1 MPQHRSAAK
10 NVTSRLLAGVDPA
23 AHRTIMAAA
32 RKRRLRPSQYIYR
45 VGEPAEELFVLSS
58 GRAQLGR
65 PARTGRELMMGIL
78 APGDV
83 FGIAS
88 LLVGGGEYMGT
99 AKAMEATEVL
109 VWDRDAMQ
117 RFARTHP
124 QLTSNALRVA
134 LAFVA
139 QFAERHELLIAATAE
154 HRLARALTRLGAQ
167 TDGPATEGVEVR
179 ITNEQLGSLAD
190 VSSYT
195 ASRQLNK
202 WAREGAVRK
211 HRGTVQILDPDQLL
225 PR

>member
-1 MPQHRSAAK
+1 MPQHRSAARD
-10 NVTSRLLAGVDPA
+10 VTSQLLAGVDPG
-23 AHRTIMAAA
+23 AHRTIMSAA
-32 RKRRLRPSQYIYR
+32 RKRRLRKSQCIYH
-45 VGEPAEELFVLSS
+45 VGEPAEELFVLTS

-83 FGIAS
+83 FGIVT
-88 LLVGGGEYMGT
+88 LLADSAEYMGT
-99 AKAMEATEVL
+99 ATAMEAAEVL
-109 VWDRDAMQ
+109 VWERDAMQ
-117 RFARTHP
+117 RFSRAHP

-139 QFAERHELLIAATAE
+139 QFAERHELLIEATAE

-167 TDGPATEGVEVR
+167 TGGPATDSVEVR
-179 ITNEQLGSLAD
+179 ITNEQLGALAD
-190 VSSYT
+190 VSSFT

-211 HRGTVQILDPDQLL
+211 HRGTVQILAPDQLL

>member
-1 MPQHRSAAK
+1 MPQHRSSARD
-10 NVTSRLLAGVDPA
+10 VTSRLLAGVDPG
-23 AHRTIMAAA
+23 AHRTIMSAA
-32 RKRRLRPSQYIYR
+32 RKRRLRRSQCIYR
-45 VGEPAEELFVLSS
+45 VDEPAEELFVLTS

-65 PARTGRELMMGIL
+65 PARTGRDLLMGIL

-88 LLVGGGEYMGT
+88 LLTGDAEYMGT
-99 AKAMEATEVL
+99 ATAMEAAEVL
-109 VWDRDAMQ
+109 VWDRGTMQ

-124 QLTSNALRVA
+124 QLTGNALRVA

-167 TDGPATEGVEVR
+167 TDAPSAGGVEVR

-190 VSSYT
+190 VSSFT

-211 HRGTVQILDPDQLL
+211 RRGTVQILAPDQLL

>member
-1 MPQHRSAAK
+1 MPQHRSSARD
-10 NVTSRLLAGVDPA
+10 VTSRLLAGIDPGGQ
-23 AHRTIMAAA
+23 RTIIAAA
-32 RKRRLRPSQYIYR
+32 RKRRLRASQVIYR
-45 VGEPAEELFVLSS
+45 VGEPAEKLFVLAS
-58 GRAQLGR
+58 GRAKLGR
-65 PARTGRELMMGIL
+65 PARTGRELLMGIL

-83 FGIAS
+83 FGIVT
-88 LLVGGGEYMGT
+88 LLADGAEYMGT
-99 AKAMEATEVL
+99 ATAMEASEVL
-109 VWDRDAMQ
+109 VWEREAMQ
-117 RFARTHP
+117 RFARKYP
-124 QLTSNALRVA
+124 QLTTNALQVA

-167 TDGPATEGVEVR
+167 TGGPSTEGVEVR

>member
-1 MPQHRSAAK
+1 M
-10 NVTSRLLAGVDPA
+10 
-23 AHRTIMAAA
+23 
-32 RKRRLRPSQYIYR
+32 
-45 VGEPAEELFVLSS
+45 
-58 GRAQLGR
+58 
-65 PARTGRELMMGIL
+65 
-78 APGDV
+78 

-88 LLVGGGEYMGT
+88 RWPAAAAGT
-99 AKAMEATEVL
+99 SATAMEEAEVL
-109 VWDRDAMQ
+109 VWERRAMQ

-124 QLTSNALRVA
+124 QLAGNALQVA

-154 HRLARALTRLGAQ
+154 HRLARALTPLGAQ
-167 TDGPATEGVEVR
+167 ASGPATDGVEVQ

-190 VSSYT
+190 VSSFT

-211 HRGTVQILDPDQLL
+211 HRGTVQILAPDQLL

>member
-1 MPQHRSAAK
+1 MPQRRSSARD
-10 NVTSRLLAGVDPA
+10 VTSRLLAGVDPG
-23 AHRTIMAAA
+23 AHRTIISAA
-32 RKRRLRPSQYIYR
+32 RKRRLRRSQCIYR
-45 VGEPAEELFVLSS
+45 VDEPAEELFVLTS

-65 PARTGRELMMGIL
+65 PARTGRDLLMGIL

-88 LLVGGGEYMGT
+88 LLTGEAEYMGT
-99 AKAMEATEVL
+99 ATAMDAAEVL
-109 VWDRDAMQ
+109 VWDRSTMQ

-124 QLTSNALRVA
+124 QLTGNALRVA
-134 LAFVA
+134 IAFVA
-139 QFAERHELLIAATAE
+139 QFAERHELLMGATAE

-167 TDGPATEGVEVR
+167 TDAPSANGVEVR

-190 VSSYT
+190 VSSFT

-202 WAREGAVRK
+202 WAREGVVQKR
-211 HRGTVQILDPDQLL
+211 RGTVQILAPDQLL